1 MSHTIFAA
9 YRSLPD
15 ATELHA
21 ALEAAGVRSGDI
33 RIASGG
39 HHLGTDLL
47 SGVPADDVAFYRD
60 SLERGHVV
68 VRVETGAAE
77 PEKVSQ
83 LLDTYGPITQREGAH

>member
-15 ATELHA
+15 ALELRA
-21 ALEAAGVRSGDI
+21 ALEAAGVRPDDI
-33 RIASGG
+33 RIASGSPAIG
-39 HHLGTDLL
+39 SGLL
-47 SGVPADDVAFYRD
+47 SGVPVDDLAFYRQ

-68 VRVETGAAE
+68 VRIETGAAV

-83 LLDTYGPITQREGAH
+83 LLDSYGPITQREGVH